1 MTKITFNKKT
11 GALSALSAALILAVI
26 IPSIPFASAD
36 DTTCIGVLAPGAYAN
51 VNAPGPSCFLG
62 PLVTVNGDVKHTG
75 GFLSISGATIN
86 GNVQSEG
93 AISLS
98 IRSATINGN
107 VQSDGTA
114 FVNLSS
120 ASVGGDVQIKGA
132 TSTVNVRGGSVG
144 GNVQIEEMTG
154 GAGSFIVVGFP
165 TVTIG
170 GDLQLIKN
178 TQSPCSFLPSCI
190 FVGGNTVGG
199 NLQCK
204 ENSPAPNSFGTPN
217 TVTGLKEDQCS
228 AALGF

>member
-1 MTKITFNKKT
+1 MRRFTKFH
-11 GALSALSAALILAVI
+11 LVAALVALLALVSLSGLTTS
-26 IPSIPFASAD
+26 PVSAD

-51 VNAPGPSCFLG
+51 VNAPGPFCFLG
-62 PLVTVNGDVKHTG
+62 ALVTVGDVKHTG
-75 GFLSISGATIN
+75 GFLSIGGATIN

-98 IRSATINGN
+98 AGGATINGN

-114 FVNLSS
+114 SVGLIST
-120 ASVGGDVQIKGA
+120 SVGGDVQIKGA
-132 TSTVNVRGGSVG
+132 KSAVNVRGGSVG